1 MGGVIASPFSKALE
15 RPMVPRRT
23 NKISIWRNSGMID
36 CDWFYE
42 KSFFFYHT
50 IKIDPVKRFQKFKPI
65 EMITLNNLQAQL
77 SNQSYHSWDFYNPQG
92 TVIRTLNSD
101 LTRYGD
107 AMMCKALQCGW
118 HSRVHACHA
127 LLHSPPK
134 PRQEGG
140 CQINMAQI

>member
-1 MGGVIASPFSKALE
+1 MGGVMASPFSKALE
-15 RPMVPRRT
+15 RLTVPRRT
-23 NKISIWRNSGMID
+23 NKISIWRKSGMM
-36 CDWFYE
+36 
-42 KSFFFYHT
+42 KSFLFLSSNEKKNSFT
-50 IKIDPVKRFQKFKPI
+50 PSKKVLNIQTQ
-65 EMITLNNLQAQL
+65 MITLKNLQTQGLYL
-77 SNQSYHSWDFYNPQG
+77 SHQSHHPRDFYNPQG
-92 TVIRTLNSD
+92 TVIRALNSH